1 MSLCDHCSHSLS
13 SSHPASPSSLL
24 SPNPLFALLPQ
35 EIKALSRLERSTLSA
50 DVAQGFSLLML
61 AQLLNSFLA
70 IEQIKEAHKGHLVGV
85 VLHSYLG
92 LRCLVVQRTKKIED
106 AESLLLKILEDLT
119 SGTEEEKKKFMA
131 ECVAILDNFSSS
143 DLLTPVFVF
152 ERLCNM
158 ILPEKSK
165 EAVFFLQLDKDPQ
178 QEEFLQG
185 KMQGNPYRCTDP
197 GLGPLMRD
205 IKNKIC
211 TGGWGWGRSSPP
223 SCAPAQSSPSP
234 PLPVL
239 FRLRVGGPPGR

>member
-1 MSLCDHCSHSLS
+1 MLS
-13 SSHPASPSSLL
+13 
-24 SPNPLFALLPQ
+24 
-35 EIKALSRLERSTLSA
+35 
-50 DVAQGFSLLML
+50 
-61 AQLLNSFLA
+61 QLLKSFLA
-70 IEQIKEAHKGHLVGV
+70 IDSIKEAYKSHLVGV

-106 AESLLLKILEDLT
+106 AEALLLKILEDLT

-211 TGGWGWGRSSPP
+211 TGGWDWGWGNPPHLCTWLVFTSTPLPSLPPQTASWWLYWTMTVGWSSWSATRSSVWTCL
-223 SCAPAQSSPSP
+223 S
-234 PLPVL
+234 
-239 FRLRVGGPPGR
+239 LRCTRRCG

>member
-1 MSLCDHCSHSLS
+1 MLSL
-13 SSHPASPSSLL
+13 
-24 SPNPLFALLPQ
+24 NPLFALLPQ

-223 SCAPAQSSPSP
+223 FLCTWSVFTFS